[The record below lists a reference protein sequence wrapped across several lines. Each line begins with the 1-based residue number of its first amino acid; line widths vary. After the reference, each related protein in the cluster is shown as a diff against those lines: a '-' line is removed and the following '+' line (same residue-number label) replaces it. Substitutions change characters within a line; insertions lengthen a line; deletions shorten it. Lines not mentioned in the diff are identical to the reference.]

1 MAEDGG
7 RVGPV
12 APLNDVDSRAG
23 PVARAIGPELVLMVG
38 VTDTLRL
45 LLL

>member
-12 APLNDVDSRAG
+12 APLNDDDGRAG
-23 PVARAIGPELVLMVG
+23 PVARAMGPELVLMLG
-38 VTDTLRL
+38 VTDPL
-45 LLL
+45 